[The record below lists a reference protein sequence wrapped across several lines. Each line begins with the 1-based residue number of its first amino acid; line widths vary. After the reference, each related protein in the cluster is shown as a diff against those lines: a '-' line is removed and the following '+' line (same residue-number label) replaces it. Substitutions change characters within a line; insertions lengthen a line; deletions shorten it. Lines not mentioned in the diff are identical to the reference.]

1 MKKQITVIILLLI
14 FLSQACVE
22 DEFLREE
29 PRDDI
34 FAENLF
40 VNYDGFVN
48 GLNAMYA
55 NVREQLDGTET
66 VNRDALF
73 QIGTDN
79 VFINNG
85 AGATDPFNNYVDLNS
100 QNDIVEKTFE
110 RLYEIIN
117 STNLIIN
124 RAESSEVDWQGS
136 NAEENLANKNK
147 VIAQAKLVRAFCYRH
162 LRYGW
167 GAVPLS
173 LNEITGTTYRD
184 DWERTPVEKIQEQM
198 EEDLLFARDNLDM
211 VEETGAVNSAIAS
224 TMLAELYLDMDRP
237 DDAADEALRVINSD
251 EYELMTERFGENAS
265 EPGNVFSDIFDNVTR
280 ESGNNEVLWVLNNAY
295 DDVVGS
301 AGLRRKDMWQTD
313 TRKHKIVKKQ
323 VDNTDLYHTLNGGK
337 SNGRL
342 SISDS
347 AFMWYEP
354 FDDRYSEH
362 CVRKYFIYPKDGD
375 ENATEY
381 DTLIYTNMKY
391 DKPDDLENHYEWPCV
406 RKWEYVDPYVFENA
420 GRGSQYDDQIYMRL
434 AETYLLAAEALM
446 KQGNNDLAANYLNAI
461 RARSN
466 ASLITESDVTL
477 DFILK
482 ERSRE
487 LVTEEYRK
495 HTLVRTGKFYE
506 WTIKNNPR
514 LDESKV
520 EPFNQYFP
528 IPQGII
534 DGNIGAVMEQNP
546 GY

>member
-1 MKKQITVIILLLI
+1 MKKQIAILSIGFTFML
-14 FLSQACVE
+14 QACSE
-22 DEFLREE
+22 DEFLRED

-40 VNYDGFVN
+40 VSYDGFIN

-55 NVREQLDGTET
+55 NVREQRDGTQST
-66 VNRDALF
+66 SRDGLF
-73 QIGTDN
+73 KMGTDN

-85 AGATDPFNNYVDLNS
+85 SGDIDPFNDYADLNS
-100 QNDIVEKTFE
+100 QNDVIERAFE

-124 RAESSEVDWQGS
+124 RAENSNVDWQGS
-136 NAEENLANKNK
+136 NEEEDVVNKNK
-147 VIAQAKLVRAFCYRH
+147 VIAQAKLIRAWCYRH

-173 LNEITGTTYRD
+173 LDEITGTTYRN

-198 EEDLLFARDNLDM
+198 EKDLLFARDNLDL
-211 VEETGAVNSAIAS
+211 VEETGTVNSAIAS
-224 TMLAELYLDMDRP
+224 TILAELYLAMGRD
-237 DDAADEALRVINSD
+237 DDAADEALRVINSG

-265 EPGNVFSDIFDNVTR
+265 EPGNSFSDLFDNVTR
-280 ESGNNEVLWVLNNAY
+280 ESGNKEVLWVLNNAY

-301 AGLRRKDMWQTD
+301 AYLAMKNLWQTD
-313 TRKHKIVKKQ
+313 TRKTSIVKQQ
-323 VDNTDLYHTLNGGK
+323 VENDDLYHTLNGGK
-337 SNGRL
+337 SSGRL
-342 SISDS
+342 SVSDS
-347 AFMWYEP
+347 AFNWYEP

-362 CVRKYFIYPKDGD
+362 CVRKYYIYPKDGD

-381 DTLIYTNMKY
+381 DTLIYTNMNY
-391 DKPDDLENHYEWPCV
+391 DDPEDLEDHLEWPCV
-406 RKWEYVDPYVFENA
+406 RKWEYNDPFVFENA
-420 GRGSQYDDQIYMRL
+420 SRSGQYDDQLFMRL

-446 KQGNNDLAANYLNAI
+446 KQGENDLAADYLNEI
-461 RARSN
+461 RERSN
-466 ASLITESDVTL
+466 ASPISASDVTL
-477 DFILK
+477 EFILK

-506 WTIKNNPR
+506 WIIKYNPR
-514 LDESKV
+514 VDESKV

-528 IPQGII
+528 LPQGIM
-534 DGNIGAVMEQNP
+534 DANTGAEMEQNP